1 MGGVGNIVSGIV
13 DSVTGG
19 LVSIVRSIK
28 DILKGDISGF
38 IKNSIKGVIAV
49 AFDPITSAIINVKVS
64 ELFESKYE
72 NITNVSAHTYNLIG
86 EQTPSKP
93 TQEFIDRAVIFE
105 ESFASS
111 LKKQIFYGGAFKF
124 MAYIRWCKRNDIH
137 NQLGFN
143 ATSSAIFN
151 TVGASDIID
160 KYQFAPVM
168 CIRAWTVPVLKE
180 NYPDYWDILYA
191 SARRAFNDKNILE
204 KLVKDIHQSPTANDI
219 DFAYVFMGIAINRK
233 ERYCQRYIWEF
244 FYWLLE
250 YDPYIESTPYN
261 TSFNGVDG
269 EWYYNNGK
277 YAEVNDK
284 YYVKINETNNGKGIT
299 FIATPETNGNKM
311 NVPFQWRIS
320 WSHLQYEAN
329 LTGKINTP
337 TGISITGSKTGASMK
352 YFNFNCNN
360 LRVAWVINKIHH
372 FDDNGTESTY
382 DDESW
387 DTYHIKAFFVVYREN
402 FYIGNYYH
410 AAHNGSPKTL
420 DAEGETATYSS
431 KNSPISIS
439 MLTSDYYQEDSGWF
453 VLSNEQVQSL
463 IQQGIIEKSAFAY
476 LQEFTKGIIKK
487 DYKGYDA
494 ELTYSKDFNI
504 IDNNSEIVKDIYT
517 VRNSRLNTPFV
528 INASSTDS
536 EVLSTW
542 SRPVDISYSDGN
554 TLYYAPLKRRG
565 DNQLV
570 TNISIPENSY
580 NLTKIIYEDT
590 LTLKEL
596 IPVNISNNIIISKQ
610 NINGTTFNRIT
621 VSDLFITN
629 YCLNNFPVNY
639 DAVDYVNYID
649 SDAEGT
655 CPVIIPFNYQAFRH
669 LSALDRNGSLQ
680 LMYNVLF
687 NTFVVETIEIKWYQR
702 KWFKVFVTVVQIV
715 LIVIAVV
722 ANIIPGLGQAISM
735 AAVTLATAL
744 EVLAHIVIQVIVR
757 LIISILIKVI
767 VTRIIIAMTGNKL
780 LGEIL
785 GTIAAVAFN
794 FVAGGYSSGSSGM
807 LSMNNGMQG
816 VGSSPFAFAKAA
828 LDAFN
833 QVGNKVLTY
842 KQNQFIDASSQFK
855 AEVDYF
861 QKRYDEV
868 TAYNNELLDSLLNT
882 EDSVYMAELQNKM
895 ANLARDPEMAGELMY
910 LSIDMPS
917 IIDIEQR
924 YIYNFAEDNTKLPQL
939 NSNIS

>member
-13 DSVTGG
+13 DSITGG
-19 LVSIVRSIK
+19 LKSIVRSIK

-38 IKNSIKGVIAV
+38 IKNSLKGVIAI
-49 AFDPITSAIINVKVS
+49 AFDPITSTILNFKVS
-64 ELFESKYE
+64 ELFESRYE

-124 MAYIRWCKRNDIH
+124 MAYIRWCKQNDIH
-137 NQLGFN
+137 NKLGFT
-143 ATSSAIFN
+143 ASSSAIFG
-151 TVGASDIID
+151 TAGASDIID

-168 CIRAWTVPVLKE
+168 CIRAWTIPVLKE
-180 NYPDYWDILYA
+180 NYPDYWGILYE

-233 ERYCQRYIWEF
+233 EKYCQRYIWEF

-250 YDPYIESTPYN
+250 YDPLIESTPYN

-269 EWYYNNGK
+269 DWYYDNGK

-299 FIATPETNGNKM
+299 FIATPNTNGNKM

-320 WSHLQYEAN
+320 WSTLIYEAN
-329 LTGKINTP
+329 IKGKINTA
-337 TGISITGSKTGASMK
+337 TGISITGSKTGASKK
-352 YFNFNCNN
+352 YFKFNCNN
-360 LRVAWVINKIHH
+360 LRIAWVAHKIHH
-372 FDDNGTESTY
+372 DHDKNPYSSY
-382 DDESW
+382 DYDTSSYNY

-420 DAEGETATYSS
+420 NAEGETTNYSS

-453 VLSNEQVQSL
+453 ALSNEQIQSL
-463 IQQGIIEKSAFAY
+463 MQQGVIKKSAFAY
-476 LQEFTKGIIKK
+476 LQEFTKNIIKE
-487 DYKGYDA
+487 DYNF
-494 ELTYSKDFNI
+494 ERTYLNDFDI
-504 IDNNSEIVKDIYT
+504 INNNAEIVEDIYT
-517 VRNSRLNTPFV
+517 IRNSRLNTPFSKD
-528 INASSTDS
+528 ISSRS
-536 EVLSTW
+536 
-542 SRPVDISYSDGN
+542 VDISYSDN
-554 TLYYAPLKRRG
+554 DTLYYAPLKRREN
-565 DNQLV
+565 NQLV

-580 NLTKIIYEDT
+580 NLTKIIYEDNIE
-590 LTLKEL
+590 LQEL
-596 IPVNISNNIIISKQ
+596 IPISRSNIIYINKQ
-610 NINGTTFNRIT
+610 NSDGTTYNRI
-621 VSDLFITN
+621 SIGDLFITN

-639 DAVDYVNYID
+639 DAVDYINYID
-649 SDAEGT
+649 SDTEGT
-655 CPVIIPFNYQAFRH
+655 CPVIIPFNYQVFRH

-687 NTFVVETIEIKWYQR
+687 NTFVVETVEIKWYQR

-722 ANIIPGLGQAISM
+722 ANIIPGLGQAVSM
-735 AAVTLATAL
+735 AAVSLATTL
-744 EVLAHIVIQVIVR
+744 EVLAHIVIQIIVR

-767 VTRIIIAMTGNKL
+767 VTKIIIAMTGNKL

-842 KQNQFIDASSQFK
+842 KQNQFMDASSQFK
-855 AEVDYF
+855 VEVDYF
-861 QKRYDEV
+861 QRRYDEV
-868 TAYNNELLDSLLNT
+868 TAYNNELLDSLLNS

-924 YIYNFAEDNTKLPQL
+924 YVYNFAEDNTKLPQL

>member
-1 MGGVGNIVSGIV
+1 M
-13 DSVTGG
+13 D
-19 LVSIVRSIK
+19 
-28 DILKGDISGF
+28 
-38 IKNSIKGVIAV
+38 
-49 AFDPITSAIINVKVS
+49 
-64 ELFESKYE
+64 
-72 NITNVSAHTYNLIG
+72 
-86 EQTPSKP
+86 
-93 TQEFIDRAVIFE
+93 
-105 ESFASS
+105 
-111 LKKQIFYGGAFKF
+111 
-124 MAYIRWCKRNDIH
+124 
-137 NQLGFN
+137 
-143 ATSSAIFN
+143 
-151 TVGASDIID
+151 
-160 KYQFAPVM
+160 
-168 CIRAWTVPVLKE
+168 
-180 NYPDYWDILYA
+180 
-191 SARRAFNDKNILE
+191 
-204 KLVKDIHQSPTANDI
+204 
-219 DFAYVFMGIAINRK
+219 
-233 ERYCQRYIWEF
+233 
-244 FYWLLE
+244 
-250 YDPYIESTPYN
+250 
-261 TSFNGVDG
+261 
-269 EWYYNNGK
+269 
-277 YAEVNDK
+277 
-284 YYVKINETNNGKGIT
+284 
-299 FIATPETNGNKM
+299 
-311 NVPFQWRIS
+311 
-320 WSHLQYEAN
+320 
-329 LTGKINTP
+329 
-337 TGISITGSKTGASMK
+337 
-352 YFNFNCNN
+352 
-360 LRVAWVINKIHH
+360 
-372 FDDNGTESTY
+372 
-382 DDESW
+382 
-387 DTYHIKAFFVVYREN
+387 
-402 FYIGNYYH
+402 

-487 DYKGYDA
+487 NYDSDDA
-494 ELTYSKDFNI
+494 ELIYSADFNI
-504 IDNNSEIVKDIYT
+504 IDNNAEIVKDIYT

-528 INASSTDS
+528 VSASSTDS
-536 EVLSTW
+536 EVFSTW

-596 IPVNISNNIIISKQ
+596 IPVNRSNNIIISKQ

-655 CPVIIPFNYQAFRH
+655 CPVIIPFNYQVFRH